1 MSQSGVTI
9 APECISVF
17 NELKLSKKIKYII
30 YKLSDDYKEVVV
42 EETSENPDWDTF
54 REKLINAQS
63 KSKTGKVG
71 KGPRY
76 AVYDFHYDL
85 AGGEGQRN
93 KITFIAWSP
102 DDAGIQP
109 KMIYASSKD
118 ALKRALNGIAT
129 EFQANDEDDI
139 EYQSILAK
147 VSKGLA

>member
-1 MSQSGVTI
+1 MSQSGVS
-9 APECISVF
+9 ISPDCVSKF
-17 NELKLSKKIKYII
+17 NELKLNKKIKYIL
-30 YKLSDDYKEVVV
+30 YKLTDDYKEIVV
-42 EETSENPDWDTF
+42 EEASEDGDWEHF
-54 REKLINAQS
+54 REKLINS
-63 KSKTGKVG
+63 KSKNKMGKEG

-76 AVYDFHYDL
+76 AVYDFSYEL
-85 AGGEGQRN
+85 ASGEGTRS

-109 KMIYASSKD
+109 KMVYASSKD

-139 EYQSILAK
+139 EYQSVLNK